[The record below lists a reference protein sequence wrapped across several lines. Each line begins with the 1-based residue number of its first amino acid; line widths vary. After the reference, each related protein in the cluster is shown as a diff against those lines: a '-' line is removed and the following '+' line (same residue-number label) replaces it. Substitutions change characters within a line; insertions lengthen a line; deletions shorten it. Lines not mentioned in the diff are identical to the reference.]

1 MPESH
6 GVDHCLTVL
15 KHQEAAIQEGII
27 FFSNFTLSPKN
38 YLIIL
43 AWVGLNIICQK
54 LCFLELAYKF
64 VSASEMK
71 SQ

>member
-43 AWVGLNIICQK
+43 AWVGLNIIC
-54 LCFLELAYKF
+54 FLELAYKF